1 LGGFGGYAWNATV
14 TPNGSTAQDIDESDV
29 CPEAWTDDALKGGV
43 EMAKDAYM
51 VIYFLLMIVII
62 VGADFLFLR
71 DHFVAR
77 LMVNI
82 AIVVVFAAVYF
93 IFLRKL

>member
-1 LGGFGGYAWNATV
+1 
-14 TPNGSTAQDIDESDV
+14 
-29 CPEAWTDDALKGGV
+29 
-43 EMAKDAYM
+43 MAKHAYM

-62 VGADFLFLR
+62 VGADVLFLR

-82 AIVVVFAAVYF
+82 AIVVVFGAVYF
-93 IFLRKL
+93 VLLRKL

>member
-1 LGGFGGYAWNATV
+1 
-14 TPNGSTAQDIDESDV
+14 
-29 CPEAWTDDALKGGV
+29 
-43 EMAKDAYM
+43 MAKDAYM
-51 VIYFLLMIVII
+51 VIYFLLMVIII

-77 LMVNI
+77 LIANI
-82 AIVVVFAAVYF
+82 AIVAVFAAVYF

>member
-1 LGGFGGYAWNATV
+1 
-14 TPNGSTAQDIDESDV
+14 
-29 CPEAWTDDALKGGV
+29 
-43 EMAKDAYM
+43 MAKDAYM
-51 VIYFLLMIVII
+51 VIYFLFMIIII

-77 LMVNI
+77 LIMNI
-82 AIVVVFAAVYF
+82 AIVVVFAAIYF